1 MGEAG
6 TQAGWGARTAEGCDL
21 GVCSV
26 EGARSPVE
34 VSPPHPGG
42 KPNTAHSHTTGLVS
56 AHQEGAPDTWTPM
69 QPGDSLGTSRGKIQ
83 WP

>member
-1 MGEAG
+1 MGGAG
-6 TQAGWGARTAEGCDL
+6 TAEGCDL

-26 EGARSPVE
+26 EGAGSPVG

-42 KPNTAHSHTTGLVS
+42 KPNTAHSHSTGLAS
-56 AHQEGAPDTWTPM
+56 AHQEGTPDTWTSMPL
-69 QPGDSLGTSRGKIQ
+69 GTLGTSRGNAQ